1 MTLQEF
7 KEYYRNLA
15 PVVKVTDLFKQDV
28 YACDIPEKDV
38 PEAQAFVKEQILEAL
53 QDPIYQK
60 WIREQLESKR
70 DRLLKRGKTEQ
81 ADIVSYAIERL

>member
-7 KEYYRNLA
+7 KEYYGNLS
-15 PVVKVTDLFKQDV
+15 PIVKVTDLFKQDV
-28 YACDIPEKDV
+28 YAYNVPEEDV

-53 QDPIYQK
+53 KDPVYKK

-81 ADIVSYAIERL
+81 ADIVNYAIERL